1 MHTFHRRER
10 SMLGPEHCTALP
22 VSVRLGTMT
31 DVTIRIGLTGG
42 IAAGKSPVA
51 ARLRELGAL
60 HIDYDALARQIVEPG
75 GVALPRIVA
84 EFGSD
89 ALNADGTMN
98 RQWIADHIF
107 GKDART
113 GARERLDAIEHP
125 LIYAEAACL
134 ERKHPE
140 TIVIVHDI
148 PLLAEVIDTIPFTF
162 DHIVTVEAPVCI
174 RLDRMIAERGMSLE
188 QAEARIRHQSS
199 EEERRAIADIVI
211 DSTRPIPE
219 MLAQVDE
226 IYVGWLTQNERH

>member
-1 MHTFHRRER
+1 M
-10 SMLGPEHCTALP
+10 
-22 VSVRLGTMT
+22 
-31 DVTIRIGLTGG
+31 RIGLTGG
-42 IAAGKSPVA
+42 IAAGKSTVA

-75 GVALPRIVA
+75 GVALPQIVA

-125 LIYAEAACL
+125 LIYAEAERL

-174 RLDRMIAERGMSLE
+174 RLDRMIEERGMSLE

-211 DSTRPIPE
+211 DSTHPIPE

-226 IYVGWLTQNERH
+226 IYVGWLTQNERYQRTCEANAQYGSIAH

>member
-1 MHTFHRRER
+1 MTP
-10 SMLGPEHCTALP
+10 LPEGELSAIVDLRGVAATI
-22 VSVRLGTMT
+22 GTMM
-31 DVTIRIGLTGG
+31 RIGLTGG
-42 IAAGKSPVA
+42 IAAGKSTVA

-75 GVALPRIVA
+75 GVALPQIVA

-98 RQWIADHIF
+98 RQWIA
-107 GKDART
+107 GT

-125 LIYAEAACL
+125 LIYAEAARL

-174 RLDRMIAERGMSLE
+174 RLDRMIEERGMSLE

-211 DSTRPIPE
+211 DSTHPIPE

>member
-1 MHTFHRRER
+1 M
-10 SMLGPEHCTALP
+10 M
-22 VSVRLGTMT
+22 
-31 DVTIRIGLTGG
+31 RIGLTGG
-42 IAAGKSPVA
+42 IAAGKSTVA

-60 HIDYDALARQIVEPG
+60 PIDYDALGRQIVEPG
-75 GVALPRIVA
+75 GVALPQIVA

-134 ERKHPE
+134 ECKHPE

-174 RLDRMIAERGMSLE
+174 RLDRMIEERGMSLE

>member
-1 MHTFHRRER
+1 MTP
-10 SMLGPEHCTALP
+10 LPEGELSAIVDLRGVAATI
-22 VSVRLGTMT
+22 GTMM
-31 DVTIRIGLTGG
+31 RIGLTGG
-42 IAAGKSPVA
+42 IAAGKSTVA

-75 GVALPRIVA
+75 GVALPQIVA

-113 GARERLDAIEHP
+113 GACERLDAIEHP
-125 LIYAEAACL
+125 LIYAEAARL

-174 RLDRMIAERGMSLE
+174 RLDRMIEERGMSLE

-211 DSTRPIPE
+211 DSTHPIPE